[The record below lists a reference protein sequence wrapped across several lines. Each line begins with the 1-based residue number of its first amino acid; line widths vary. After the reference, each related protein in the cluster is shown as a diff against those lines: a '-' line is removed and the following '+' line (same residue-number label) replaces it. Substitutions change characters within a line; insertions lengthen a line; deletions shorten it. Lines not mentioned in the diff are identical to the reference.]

1 MSTEILKI
9 KGDWQEVLNDCR
21 STVGKKY
28 LSKEPSEKF
37 KKAILISEHSPIR
50 DIFVKW
56 RWAGLKSWIATHF
69 SRHKWECFIR
79 TQRSDRT
86 GIDRDKLPQSAPV
99 DFTGEANIQ
108 HLIDT
113 SRKRLCFQASK
124 ETRESWEDL
133 KKTLKAADPYISE
146 VMVPNCIYRY
156 GCPEME
162 NCGFFKLFVAFSAKQ
177 EESIDMTNIQVRYD
191 LYNKLFYGTK

>member
-28 LSKEPSEKF
+28 ISKEPSEKF

-86 GIDRDKLPQSAPV
+86 GIDRDKLPQGALV

-133 KKTLKAADPYISE
+133 KKTLKTSDPYISE

-162 NCGFFKLFVAFSAKQ
+162 NCGFFKSFLAFSAKQ

-191 LYNKLFYGTK
+191 LYNKFFYGTK